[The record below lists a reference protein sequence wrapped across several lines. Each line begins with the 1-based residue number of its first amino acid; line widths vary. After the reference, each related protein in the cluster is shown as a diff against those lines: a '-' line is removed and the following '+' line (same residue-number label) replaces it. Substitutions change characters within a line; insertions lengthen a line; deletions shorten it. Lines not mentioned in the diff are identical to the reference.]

1 MKKDFV
7 LSPCQQAMVESHL
20 YIVRDILRFRIRA
33 NESSTGLGYDDLY
46 QEGSLWLCWAAYSY
60 AENTASFATYAKKV
74 VTNGLLSYC
83 REVRNHNKHFTH
95 LEIGENGVL
104 VLPSSESGSSFQSEI
119 DLLEIIDLLK
129 SAETSYHGV
138 AKLGIQSL
146 TDRVQG
152 IGVIEIADS
161 YQVPPS
167 HVGAW
172 ISRASS
178 KLRQDESFLAALR

>member
-1 MKKDFV
+1 MNKTFV
-7 LSPCQQAMVESHL
+7 LSPQQQSLVESHL
-20 YIVRDILRFRIRA
+20 HIVRDTIRFRIRPI
-33 NESSTGLGYDDLY
+33 ESNYGLGYDDLY

-60 AENTASFATYAKKV
+60 KERSASFPAYAKKV

-83 REVRNHNKHFTH
+83 REVKNYNKHFIL
-95 LEIGENGVL
+95 LEILDSGEL
-104 VLPSSESGSSFQSEI
+104 ILPPTDEGCSFPSEL

-129 SAETSYHGV
+129 SAELSYQGV

-146 TDRVQG
+146 SCKIQG
-152 IGVIEIADS
+152 VGVTEIADT

-172 ISRASS
+172 ISRAAS
-178 KLRQDESFLAALR
+178 KLRRDETFLSAIR